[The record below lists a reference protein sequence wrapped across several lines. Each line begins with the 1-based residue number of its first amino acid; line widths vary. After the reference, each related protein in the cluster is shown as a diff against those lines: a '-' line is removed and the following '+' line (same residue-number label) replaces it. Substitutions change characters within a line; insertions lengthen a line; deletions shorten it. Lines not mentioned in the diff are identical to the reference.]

1 MGREAEARALL
12 QNTVGGHASLLI
24 GEAGMG
30 KSALLDYLADALHDI
45 GTPIFLGR
53 VTPFGTFLRELFEGL
68 WEAGLTDDRTTD
80 VKGDRKAFGKRH
92 SSNDEKARALCDRLR
107 EVRAKETVIVV
118 IDDAAGVTP
127 TVRPWLELLTEVCT
141 VVAAVTPDALA
152 RKGSKRFWKRFDE
165 VAWGRLA
172 SRARVSF

>member
-1 MGREAEARALL
+1 MRSEHFVGREAEARALL
-12 QNTVGGHASLLI
+12 QNTVSGHASLLI

-80 VKGDRKAFGKRH
+80 VKGDWKALANATARTMKR
-92 SSNDEKARALCDRLR
+92 RALS
-107 EVRAKETVIVV
+107 
-118 IDDAAGVTP
+118 VTGSESCGRK
-127 TVRPWLELLTEVCT
+127 RP
-141 VVAAVTPDALA
+141 
-152 RKGSKRFWKRFDE
+152 SFW
-165 VAWGRLA
+165 
-172 SRARVSF
+172 